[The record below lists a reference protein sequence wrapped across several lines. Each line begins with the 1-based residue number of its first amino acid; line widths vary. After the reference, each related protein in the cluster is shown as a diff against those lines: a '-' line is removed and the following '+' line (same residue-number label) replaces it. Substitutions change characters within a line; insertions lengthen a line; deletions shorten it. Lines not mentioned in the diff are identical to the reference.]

1 MEKIIFIRNLII
13 MIYPILFIFL
23 FYKFPFLRD
32 VLDRLIKNF
41 QDKAN
46 ALISFMF
53 LFIFIPEIVVL
64 LSTNYFFRER

>member
-1 MEKIIFIRNLII
+1 MV
-13 MIYPILFIFL
+13 YPILFIFL
-23 FYKFPFLRD
+23 FYKFSFLKD

-46 ALISFMF
+46 ALI

-64 LSTNYFFRER
+64 LITNYFLVMTKYCYILI

>member
-1 MEKIIFIRNLII
+1 MKKIIFIRNLII
-13 MIYPILFIFL
+13 VVYPILFIFL
-23 FYKFPFLRD
+23 FYKFPFLRN

-46 ALISFMF
+46 ALILFIF

-64 LSTNYFFRER
+64 LSTNYFFRD

>member
-1 MEKIIFIRNLII
+1 MV
-13 MIYPILFIFL
+13 YPILFIFL
-23 FYKFPFLRD
+23 FYKFSFLKD

-46 ALISFMF
+46 ALI

-64 LSTNYFFRER
+64 LITNYFFSNG

>member
-1 MEKIIFIRNLII
+1 MKKIIFIRNLII
-13 MIYPILFIFL
+13 VVYPILFIFL

-32 VLDRLIKNF
+32 ILDRLIKNF

-46 ALISFMF
+46 ALILFIF

-64 LSTNYFFRER
+64 LSTNYFFSD

>member
-1 MEKIIFIRNLII
+1 MKKIIFIRNLII
-13 MIYPILFIFL
+13 VVYPILFIFL
-23 FYKFPFLRD
+23 FYKFPFLRN

-46 ALISFMF
+46 ALILFIF

-64 LSTNYFFRER
+64 LSTNYFFRDR

>member
-1 MEKIIFIRNLII
+1 MKKIIFIRNLII
-13 MIYPILFIFL
+13 VVYPILFIFL

-32 VLDRLIKNF
+32 ILDRLIKNF

-46 ALISFMF
+46 ALILFIF

-64 LSTNYFFRER
+64 LSTNYFFRD